1 MILCNDGLV
10 AFHYKS
16 YGIFFYPKIGSII
29 STGDLTTTNIIEP
42 CLFLNYYGTSF
53 LFNHF
58 IVLTQVRWRT
68 LEKYLLLLKQN
79 RIIFSII
86 YMKFFI
92 FRDLIV
98 CFWCKIFVL
107 ILSTFPIFYLIEV
120 GICTIQELLITFYN
134 FLLE

>member
-58 IVLTQVRWRT
+58 IVLTQVR
-68 LEKYLLLLKQN
+68 
-79 RIIFSII
+79 
-86 YMKFFI
+86 
-92 FRDLIV
+92 
-98 CFWCKIFVL
+98 
-107 ILSTFPIFYLIEV
+107 
-120 GICTIQELLITFYN
+120 
-134 FLLE
+134 